1 MERRERLISAHF
13 NIQNNAVVAFST
25 NNNSSNVHVL
35 HGVQFEEY
43 ASIFL
48 MCTIQTNSRDHDF
61 FVHASCLEARWHRK
75 KLVLSPSLYHVLH

>member
-1 MERRERLISAHF
+1 MEKRERLISAHF

-25 NNNSSNVHVL
+25 NNNSSNVRVL

-48 MCTIQTNSRDHDF
+48 MCNYPNKFERPRFLCALLLT
-61 FVHASCLEARWHRK
+61 
-75 KLVLSPSLYHVLH
+75 